1 MKLLTINTHSII
13 EENYK
18 EKCDIFADAIN
29 RIKPDIIAM
38 QEVNQSKNAK
48 TISGYENIKE
58 DNHALKICR
67 MLNDYHF
74 SWLGVKIGY
83 KIFEE
88 GLAIFSKEPV
98 LNVSNLLLSDTNDY
112 NNWKTRKAQIAK
124 IGDLLVCNVHMGWW
138 DDLEEPFS
146 RQFNR
151 LDKYLSNF
159 SDTIF
164 LMGDFNSPADEKN
177 KGYDMILSCGWFDTY
192 SLAQKKDSGFTVTGE
207 IAGWEQNRDSKRIDY
222 IFTNKKI
229 KVKSSQVIFDGKNE
243 EIISDHSGVI
253 IDI

>member
-13 EENYK
+13 EENYN
-18 EKCDIFADAIN
+18 EKCKIFADTIN

-38 QEVNQSKNAK
+38 QEVNQSKDSKIAF
-48 TISGYENIKE
+48 GYDKIKD
-58 DNHALKICR
+58 DNHALKISN
-67 MLNDYHF
+67 MLNGYHL

-88 GLAIFSKEPV
+88 GLAILSKEPV
-98 LNVSNLLLSDTNDY
+98 TDVSNLLLSDIYDY
-112 NNWKTRKAQIAK
+112 NNWKTRKAQIAR
-124 IGDLLVCNVHMGWW
+124 IGNMIICNVHMGWW

-146 RQFNR
+146 RQFDR

-164 LMGDFNSPADEKN
+164 LMGDFNSPADEKG
-177 KGYDMILSCGWFDTY
+177 KGYDMVLSRGWFDTY
-192 SLAQKKDSGFTVTGE
+192 SLAKNKDKGFTVTGE
-207 IAGWEQNRDSKRIDY
+207 IAGWEENRDSKRIDY

-229 KVKSSQVIFDGKNE
+229 NVKSSKVIFNGENE

-253 IDI
+253 IEI